1 MHGAKTPYEISRV
14 DGDDFAL
21 RKKLRQGVQ
30 RDTVVG
36 TIENRRE
43 NDSVSNVEIS
53 VACGKSAAF
62 EDNWLRHGDLYN
74 IEGPA
79 VLIASGLQ
87 AAEVGAE
94 RAVIRVFRVGL
105 DHGDHGVGRD
115 EAGQVVDVAVGV
127 VAQNAAAQPDH
138 VRRSQV
144 VGEELFVVDAGHV
157 RVALLLFAE
166 EAFFGGKQSAAPVD
180 VDGPAFK
187 NHACLRR

>member
-1 MHGAKTPYEISRV
+1 SSYRACSSRGLCVSVVKALRGLLLRHAMHSAKTPYEISRV

-62 EDNWLRHGDLYN
+62 EDNRLRHGDLYN
-74 IEGPA
+74 IERPA

-87 AAEVGAE
+87 AAEVG
-94 RAVIRVFRVGL
+94 
-105 DHGDHGVGRD
+105 
-115 EAGQVVDVAVGV
+115 
-127 VAQNAAAQPDH
+127 
-138 VRRSQV
+138 
-144 VGEELFVVDAGHV
+144 
-157 RVALLLFAE
+157 
-166 EAFFGGKQSAAPVD
+166 
-180 VDGPAFK
+180 
-187 NHACLRR
+187 